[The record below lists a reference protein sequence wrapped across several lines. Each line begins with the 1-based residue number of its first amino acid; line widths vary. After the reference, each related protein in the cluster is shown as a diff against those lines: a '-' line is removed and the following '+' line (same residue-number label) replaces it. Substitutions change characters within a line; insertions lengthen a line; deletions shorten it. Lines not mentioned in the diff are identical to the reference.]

1 MLALSESDIEGR
13 RDMRRGGMTVRDIA
27 PRSGF
32 STHTIQKYTTSVF
45 DRRLGH
51 TYKAPVFER
60 HTVARTLANGTK
72 RSVTADTKEQAEKVC
87 NWELIGDVAAKIVA
101 KTAINRLGPKAEHS
115 TNRAA
120 RNSATNTE
128 TGLTETAY
136 SKEASNGC

>member
-1 MLALSESDIEGR
+1 MLALSESEIEGL

-27 PRSGF
+27 QRSGF

-60 HTVARTLANGTK
+60 HTVTRTLSNGTI
-72 RSVTADTKEQAEKVC
+72 REVTADTKEQAEKVC

-115 TNRAA
+115 TKETGRDG
-120 RNSATNTE
+120 ATNTDPA
-128 TGLTETAY
+128 LTETTFH
-136 SKEASNGC
+136 GGT